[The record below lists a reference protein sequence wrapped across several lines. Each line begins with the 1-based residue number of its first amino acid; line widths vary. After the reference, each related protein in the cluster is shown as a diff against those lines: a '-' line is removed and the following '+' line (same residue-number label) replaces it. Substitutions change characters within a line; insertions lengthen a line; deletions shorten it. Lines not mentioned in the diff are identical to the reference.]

1 MPLDARAA
9 RRVYD
14 RIGRFLDTQR
24 VYEDVATE
32 SLTRAAHFER
42 STSVFELGC
51 GTGRYAARLL
61 ATELPPTSTYMGV
74 DVSPKM
80 VSLSRSR
87 LAPWFPRARVELLEP
102 PALVLPA
109 DTGTVD
115 RFVATYVFDLLSPED
130 AQALLGEAARLLRSD
145 GLLGVVSLTNG
156 KTTTSRILSS
166 GMEAIAKRWPGL
178 LGGCQPINLP
188 DLLSGPA
195 WSITHFELTAKFAVP
210 SQVVIARRT
219 GG

>member
-1 MPLDARAA
+1 M
-9 RRVYD
+9 
-14 RIGRFLDTQR
+14 
-24 VYEDVATE
+24 YEDVATE

-61 ATELPPTSTYMGV
+61 ATALPPTSTYMGV

-109 DTGTVD
+109 DAGTVD
-115 RFVATYVFDLLSPED
+115 RFVAAYVFDLLSPED
-130 AQALLGEAARLLRSD
+130 ARALLGEAARLLTSD

-156 KTTTSRILSS
+156 TTTASRILSS
-166 GMEAIAKRWPGL
+166 SWEAIAKRWPRL
-178 LGGCQPINLP
+178 LGGCEPIDLS

-195 WSITHFELTAKFAVP
+195 WSIEHFEVMVKFAVP
-210 SQVVIARRT
+210 SQVVITRRT